1 MKHLVA
7 IAVVGVVAVS
17 TAAALAADRSYTDDT
32 GDAGTAPDLTNVTVT
47 DSNGFLAFK
56 IAGTLVPS
64 SSLVIYVDTDRN
76 QSTGDDGDEL
86 MLGVDQESD
95 GKTFWF
101 ASRWIGSK
109 WERAGID
116 VTSQSFPGRQELGF
130 RAADAGITGAFDF
143 VVVSYKMVADAVEGR
158 DRAPDS
164 VVPWS
169 YQLTS
174 QTTATALKAV
184 LGQAQLTPARP
195 LAGKPLNVRVPVSQS
210 DTKQPLTNGTATCSA
225 RVKGRAVRGTAAVS
239 NGWATCR
246 LVVPKGSRGTTGR
259 GSITV
264 GAGTQAVTR
273 AFSFRIA

>member
-64 SSLVIYVDTDRN
+64 SSLVIYVDTDRK
-76 QSTGDDGDEL
+76 QSTGADGDEL

-116 VTSQSFPGRQELGF
+116 VTSQSFPESPVRSTSSSS
-130 RAADAGITGAFDF
+130 RT
-143 VVVSYKMVADAVEGR
+143 R
-158 DRAPDS
+158 
-164 VVPWS
+164 WS
-169 YQLTS
+169 RTRS
-174 QTTATALKAV
+174 
-184 LGQAQLTPARP
+184 
-195 LAGKPLNVRVPVSQS
+195 
-210 DTKQPLTNGTATCSA
+210 
-225 RVKGRAVRGTAAVS
+225 RAVTVLRTAS
-239 NGWATCR
+239 
-246 LVVPKGSRGTTGR
+246 SRGRT
-259 GSITV
+259 S
-264 GAGTQAVTR
+264 
-273 AFSFRIA
+273 